1 MSYGLFLMRQHMFNY
16 QIGVWGL
23 QVLQRIQSQDA
34 SQLILTTH
42 F

>member
-23 QVLQRIQSQDA
+23 QVLQSRDA